1 MAKQI
6 ENTSETDDEISLID
20 LFSVLY
26 AKKWLII
33 AITCAGLVLVVGISV
48 ISLLQSSEK
57 SILPNNYTPKA
68 LMLINDVSSKGS
80 LSSLLSS
87 NSGLSG
93 IASLAGITSGSA
105 SSYSDL
111 AVYLATTNSFLDS
124 VVDKFDL
131 VSRYK
136 IKKSPRASSRAVL
149 KKVLKAEVDK
159 QSGVFSISYTDI
171 DPVFAQAVVNYSVQ
185 CMEKRFTEMGLDKN
199 KRSKEN
205 LEVNLK
211 NTYEDILK
219 LEKDSQGLMSSIS
232 AGHSLP
238 GGTSVMLESKRL
250 ELELYAKQEVYKQLK
265 TQYELIK
272 IQMASET
279 PVFQVLEYAEV
290 PDQKSGPSRGVLC
303 LVVTFASFFGSV
315 FLVFLLNAI
324 DAIKKDSEAMAKLR
338 GLKN

>member
-1 MAKQI
+1 MSKQI
-6 ENTSETDDEISLID
+6 EKMSEIDDEISLIE

-26 AKKWLII
+26 VKKWLII
-33 AITCAGLVLVVGISV
+33 ALTCAGLALSVGISV
-48 ISLLQSSEK
+48 ISLLQPSDK
-57 SILPNNYTPKA
+57 SILPNKYTPKA
-68 LMLINDVSSKGS
+68 LMLINDSSTKGS

-87 NSGLSG
+87 SGLSS
-93 IASLAGITSGSA
+93 IASLAGITSGNA
-105 SSYSDL
+105 SSYSEL

-131 VSRYK
+131 VTRFK

-149 KKVLKAEVDK
+149 KKILKAEIDK
-159 QSGVFSISYTDI
+159 ESGVFSISFTDI

-185 CMEKRFTEMGLDKN
+185 YMEKRFAEMGLDKN
-199 KRSKEN
+199 KLSKEN

-211 NTYEDILK
+211 NSYQDILQ
-219 LEKDSQGLMSSIS
+219 LEKDSQGLMASVS
-232 AGHSLP
+232 AGRPLP
-238 GGTSVMLESKRL
+238 GGTSIMLESKRL
-250 ELELYAKQEVYKQLK
+250 ELELNAKQEVYKQLK

-290 PDQKSGPSRGVLC
+290 PDQKSGPSRAMLC
-303 LVVTFASFFGSV
+303 LIVTFACFFGSV

-324 DAIKKDSEAMAKLR
+324 DSIKKDTEAMAKFK
-338 GLKN
+338 GLKK